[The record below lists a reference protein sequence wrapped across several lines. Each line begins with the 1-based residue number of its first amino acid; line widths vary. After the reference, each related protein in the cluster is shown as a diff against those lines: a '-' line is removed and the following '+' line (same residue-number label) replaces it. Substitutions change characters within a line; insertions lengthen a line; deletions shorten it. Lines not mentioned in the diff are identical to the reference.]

1 MNTTLSPYVR
11 KSLEQLENIYAA
23 LRLNCIAMSKSD
35 AMKIVGGRYK
45 LERLVKTGKI
55 RLQKP
60 ESGKAG
66 CKWFCM
72 AEDVFRHVKE

>member
-23 LRLNCIAMSKSD
+23 LRLIAMSKSD

-45 LERLVKTGKI
+45 LERLVNTGKI

>member
-23 LRLNCIAMSKSD
+23 LRLNNIAMSKSD

-45 LERLVKTGKI
+45 LERLVNTGKI
-55 RLQKP
+55 RLQKTGIW
-60 ESGKAG
+60 ESWVQMVLHGG
-66 CKWFCM
+66 RCFSPC
-72 AEDVFRHVKE
+72 

>member
-23 LRLNCIAMSKSD
+23 LRLNSIAMSKSD

-45 LERLVKTGKI
+45 LERL
-55 RLQKP
+55 